1 MLYFCA
7 TCGNSLVL
15 ESLLDGKLRFT
26 CLTCPYVHNIEHPI
40 QKKTYLNMKE
50 IDDVIGGDD
59 AWENVDK
66 TIETCPNCSHNEAY
80 FRMMQTRS
88 ADEPMTTF
96 YKCISCSHNWRE

>member
-1 MLYFCA
+1 VFA
-7 TCGNSLVL
+7 L
-15 ESLLDGKLRFT
+15 ELFLLGKLRFT

-66 TIETCPNCSHNEAY
+66 TIGFPLKENSRFLFKN
-80 FRMMQTRS
+80 
-88 ADEPMTTF
+88 
-96 YKCISCSHNWRE
+96 